1 MTELIWPGSQPHRA
15 KNFGPV
21 SGANFSGI
29 PALSR
34 ARPFSLPAFST
45 TQARRG
51 RESNAETLVEPR
63 DRSPAPQLLLLLGIP
78 ASLRSQ
84 PAPGSL
90 DGQAARII
98 RVALARPTNPTELAR
113 ACILASRSGEP
124 LPYAQEFAA
133 NPLQP
138 IVTIAADPSDTDGH
152 RVQRQGSRPCRSRLV
167 PARK

>member
-1 MTELIWPGSQPHRA
+1 MNLLRLPAAPGKELRTCLRREFQRNTRLIEGRGHFLGQHFQQRRRGEVENPMLKRW
-15 KNFGPV
+15 
-21 SGANFSGI
+21 
-29 PALSR
+29 LSR
-34 ARPFSLPAFST
+34 EIVPP
-45 TQARRG
+45 
-51 RESNAETLVEPR
+51 VPR
-63 DRSPAPQLLLLLGIP
+63 LLLLLGRP

-113 ACILASRSGEP
+113 ARILASLSGEP
-124 LPYAQEFAA
+124 LPYAQEFPA

-152 RVQRQGSRPCRSRLV
+152 RVRRQDSRPCRSRLV